1 MHRGFAIV
9 EEMIAGLAGY
19 LDDKGM
25 GSVADLRGKALGYCK
40 EWGELD
46 MNYRVVAA
54 IDQASCIG
62 CNTCYTACNDGA
74 YQAITHSA
82 LHTPTG
88 KIIPEIIT
96 GRCAGCNL
104 CSLVCP
110 VSCITMV
117 DISPTD
123 QVETWQERISRS
135 DFTVSDGIITNNP

>member
-1 MHRGFAIV
+1 
-9 EEMIAGLAGY
+9 
-19 LDDKGM
+19 
-25 GSVADLRGKALGYCK
+25 
-40 EWGELD
+40 
-46 MNYRVVAA
+46 VAA

-82 LHTPTG
+82 LHTPSG